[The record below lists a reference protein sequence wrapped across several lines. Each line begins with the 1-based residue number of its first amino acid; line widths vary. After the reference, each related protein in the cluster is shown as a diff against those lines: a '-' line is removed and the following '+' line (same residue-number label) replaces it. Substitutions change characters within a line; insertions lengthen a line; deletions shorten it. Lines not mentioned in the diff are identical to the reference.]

1 MAVLG
6 FIGTG
11 NMGGAL
17 AEAAAKRL
25 SSGSILL
32 SNRTQEKAWALQEKL
47 LDMLPEAS
55 DIRDDED
62 APDICVCTNDEAA
75 ARADYLFLGVKPNML
90 PELFEELRPV
100 LSARREAAQRTGRDG
115 RPVLVSMA
123 AGTSIARIREL
134 SGGDYPIIRIMPNTP
149 ASVGEGMILYAAS
162 PEVSS
167 EQLGVF
173 LDSLD
178 AAGIFTELPEKLIDA
193 GSAVSGCGPAFADLF
208 IEALADGGVLCGLP
222 RDKALVLAAQMTAG
236 AAKLVLESGRHPGAL
251 KDAVCSPGG
260 TTIEGVR
267 ALEKGAFRSA
277 VMEAVIA
284 SYEKTKKV

>member
-47 LDMLPEAS
+47 LDMLPEVS

-90 PELFEELRPV
+90 ADLFEELRPV

-134 SGGDYPIIRIMPNTP
+134 SGGEYPIIRIMPNTP

>member
-90 PELFEELRPV
+90 AELFEELRPV
-100 LSARREAAQRTGRDG
+100 LSARREAALRTGRDG
-115 RPVLVSMA
+115 RPGLVSMA

>member
-47 LDMLPEAS
+47 LDMLPETS

-90 PELFEELRPV
+90 ADLFEELRPV